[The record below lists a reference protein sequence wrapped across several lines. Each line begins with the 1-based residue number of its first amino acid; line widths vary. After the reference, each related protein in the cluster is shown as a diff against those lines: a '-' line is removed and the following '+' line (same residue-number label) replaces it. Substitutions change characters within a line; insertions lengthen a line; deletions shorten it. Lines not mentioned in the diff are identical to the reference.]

1 MSFHLESSKFG
12 LNVGSKSLTNVRKMT
27 VRNTCAEATGHVPWD
42 FNGQVMQF
50 RLGQTVSN
58 RKYLEPHHRKTISSR
73 TIYTVFSMAIAHHW
87 SNTRWR
93 LGFTKNE
100 HIFVEG
106 ALKRYNILYS
116 TYALQQRKQMVW
128 YCSHLKWHFRS
139 EIVVEL

>member
-1 MSFHLESSKFG
+1 
-12 LNVGSKSLTNVRKMT
+12 MT
-27 VRNTCAEATGHVPWD
+27 VRNTCAEATRHVPWD

-87 SNTRWR
+87 SNSRWR

-100 HIFVEG
+100 HRFVKG

-116 TYALQQRKQMVW
+116 TYL
-128 YCSHLKWHFRS
+128 WHADL
-139 EIVVEL
+139 ELRFATSLMMQGDDKTGVYGLRLLYFVQYL